1 MSYSVFFASSFART
15 LKSLEK
21 KYPHV
26 RDDVRLAVQVLVNTP
41 QIGTVIP
48 GGNGIRKLR
57 ILNSDAARGKSGG
70 YRLLYI
76 VRPDRTLI
84 CLLLIYSKSE
94 LTDITR
100 RELSD
105 LLDSLSTDLGEKS
118 IREELTTYQIES
130 VSDPRD
136 ELTP

>member
-1 MSYSVFFASSFART
+1 MNYSVFFASSFART

-21 KYPHV
+21 KYLHV

-57 ILNSDAARGKSGG
+57 ILNSDTARGKSRG
-70 YRLLYI
+70 YRLLYVI
-76 VRPDRTLI
+76 RPDRTLI

-94 LTDITR
+94 RADITR

-105 LLDSLSTDLGEKS
+105 LLNSLSTDLGEKS
-118 IREELTTYQIES
+118 IREDLTAYQIES

-136 ELTP
+136 ELTL

>member
-1 MSYSVFFASSFART
+1 
-15 LKSLEK
+15 
-21 KYPHV
+21 
-26 RDDVRLAVQVLVNTP
+26 
-41 QIGTVIP
+41 
-48 GGNGIRKLR
+48 
-57 ILNSDAARGKSGG
+57 
-70 YRLLYI
+70 
-76 VRPDRTLI
+76 LI